1 MGELIAFKPMKN
13 ECSTKASATTAG
25 AAAEIFIFTGV
36 WRERPANVKPPS
48 KRGRRASGKRSKT
61 NEGGLE
67 SPRA

>member
-1 MGELIAFKPMKN
+1 MGELIAFKPVKN
-13 ECSTKASATTAG
+13 ECSTKASAPPDG

-36 WRERPANVKPPS
+36 WRERPADVKRPS

-61 NEGGLE
+61 SEGGLE